1 MAVNEGSMKS
11 FIRNFNDMLK
21 SYQDNYGLDKNEAAA
36 LNDAH
41 IRGAGNATNLIVGA
55 GLIPITEGFLTA
67 KGYQNK
73 ASTANENFINRT
85 NEITAEEFG
94 KLANSAYTANSLAAA
109 ALGAGTSAASKLPF
123 VNMLASLPGSALA
136 TAAGTEGHDPIRID
150 KNDKRT
156 YKEQLQSALR
166 KINAAGGIPAA
177 GTFNDS
183 LNNSFL
189 ENLRNAR
196 STKKSD
202 IKEEPIRIIDKV
214 QLPSVLNDLKSVKT
228 IDTNI
233 LNDRNALREFLRSNG
248 YK

>member
-1 MAVNEGSMKS
+1 MAVNEGSTKS
-11 FIRNFNDMLK
+11 FLKNFNDMLK
-21 SYQDNYGLDKNEAAA
+21 SYQNHYGLDKNEAAA

-41 IRGAGNATNLIVGA
+41 IRGASNATNLIVGA
-55 GLIPITEGFLTA
+55 GLTPITEGFLTA

-73 ASTANENFINRT
+73 ASAANENFINRPDA
-85 NEITAEEFG
+85 ITAGEFS

-109 ALGAGTSAASKLPF
+109 ALGAGTSMASKLPF
-123 VNMLASLPGSALA
+123 VNMLASLPVSALA
-136 TAAGTEGHDPIRID
+136 TAAGTEKHDPIRID

-189 ENLRNAR
+189 DNLRNAR
-196 STKKSD
+196 SAKKAD
-202 IKEEPIRIIDKV
+202 VKEEPIRIIDKV
-214 QLPSVLNDLKSVKT
+214 QLPSVLNGVKPVAP

-233 LNDRNALREFLRSNG
+233 LNDSNALREFLRSNG